1 MGSLTYAGRRTIT
14 GEAAAS
20 RRSFTKLKVGVAGRS
35 RTFCLS
41 WIKIETVI
49 SKRALIVSTLGT
61 WVIACALYGYYYV
74 VSILAL
80 PEPYDAY
87 ARNWQF
93 QLLMFSIFR
102 LPMLLLVLPLIIYLE
117 LIAFEVLNGPNVQ
130 Q

>member
-1 MGSLTYAGRRTIT
+1 MIR
-14 GEAAAS
+14 
-20 RRSFTKLKVGVAGRS
+20 
-35 RTFCLS
+35 
-41 WIKIETVI
+41 
-49 SKRALIVSTLGT
+49 KRVLIVSTLGA

-87 ARNWQF
+87 ARKWEF

-102 LPMLLLVLPLIIYLE
+102 LPVLVLLLPVILYLE
-117 LIAFEVLNGPNVQ
+117 LIAFELLNRRNVQ